1 MDERNYGSLEACQR
15 LDAAAIVRS
24 TDVDCKTK
32 EVGNEHLHLQRRKLW
47 GVAYSIVALELRK
60 IEDIEV

>member
-32 EVGNEHLHLQRRKLW
+32 EVGNAQTKESNKERETGLFCMWKHNQSNIL
-47 GVAYSIVALELRK
+47 
-60 IEDIEV
+60 